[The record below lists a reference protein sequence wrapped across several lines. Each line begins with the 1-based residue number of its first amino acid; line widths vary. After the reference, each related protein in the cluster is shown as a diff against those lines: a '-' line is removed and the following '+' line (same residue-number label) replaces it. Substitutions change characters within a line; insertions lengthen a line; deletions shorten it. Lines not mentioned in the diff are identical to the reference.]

1 MSASASASSP
11 GRAAPERRGLAITG
25 LALGMLLST
34 LDQTIVATAL
44 PSIAK
49 DLGSLSSSAWIV
61 SAYLLTTTASAPL
74 YGKLGDMF
82 GRRRMVLIA
91 LTLFIGSSILCGL
104 APNMWSLITLRAIQ
118 GLGGGGLV
126 GLGSAGIADLVPL
139 HERGKALSYSGAV
152 FAAGSIGGPLLGGLF
167 TDYLDW
173 RWVFYINVPIGLV
186 SMLLVVRFFKKPH
199 TVVRGALDVLG
210 SVLLVGAV
218 TCLMLV
224 TVWAGRDY
232 AWGSVQILGLVA
244 AALVLLIGFVARE
257 RAAANPVLPLQLF
270 KSRAF
275 AVAVPASVV
284 LGMLLLA
291 AVVFL
296 PQFFQAVRG
305 MSASTSGLALTPL
318 MLGVVVTMT
327 VVGRRVTASGH
338 YRPYPIIG
346 AVLTII
352 GFAALTQ
359 LDGDTP
365 EWLMILEMLVLGMGM
380 GFAIQLLVLVMQNSA
395 EMQYLG
401 VASSAAMFFRS
412 MGGAIGTAFFS
423 TLLVRQL
430 ADEMS
435 SAGTALPASPDD
447 VARQA
452 MVDGAVLP
460 ESVRALFS
468 QAFAES
474 IHIVYVWALPFAGLL
489 LVLALALPTVPLWTV
504 EFLKKF
510 KEDHEAKVAAEAA
523 AAAGEVQVSAAE

>member
-1 MSASASASSP
+1 MSDATTTPSP
-11 GRAAPERRGLAITG
+11 GRTVRERRGLAITG

-49 DLGSLSSSAWIV
+49 DLGSLSSSVWIV

-104 APNMWSLITLRAIQ
+104 APNMWSLIALRAIQ

-186 SMLLVVRFFKKPH
+186 ALLLVVRFFRIPH
-199 TVVRGALDVLG
+199 TGVRGAVDVLG
-210 SVLLVGAV
+210 SLLLVGAV
-218 TCLMLV
+218 TCVMLE
-224 TVWAGRDY
+224 TVWGGRDY
-232 AWGSVQILGLVA
+232 AWGSGQSLGLLAGA
-244 AALVLLIGFVARE
+244 AVLLVGFVLRE
-257 RAAANPVLPLQLF
+257 RAATHPVLPLQLF
-270 KSRAF
+270 RSRAF
-275 AVAVPASVV
+275 AVAVPASLV
-284 LGMLLLA
+284 LGMMLLG

-305 MSASTSGLALTPL
+305 MSASMSGLALTPL

-327 VVGRRVTASGH
+327 VVGRRVSATGR
-338 YRPYPIIG
+338 YRPFPIIG
-346 AVLTII
+346 SLLTIA

-365 EWLMILEMLVLGMGM
+365 DWVMVLEMLVLGMGM
-380 GFAIQLLVLVMQNSA
+380 GFAIQLLVLIMQNSA

-423 TLLVRQL
+423 TILVRRL

-435 SAGTALPASPDD
+435 DSGVALPAPADD

-452 MVDGAVLP
+452 MADGAELP
-460 ESVRALFS
+460 EAVRAMFS
-468 QAFAES
+468 HAFAES
-474 IHIVYVWALPFAGLL
+474 IHIVYVWALPFAAVL

-504 EFLKKF
+504 EFLRKF
-510 KEDHEAKVAAEAA
+510 KEDHEAQLAA
-523 AAAGEVQVSAAE
+523 AAKERIPVDE